1 MQMLGDDKSLP
12 ITSTRAITINT
23 SKDVIWKLLMQ
34 LGAKKQGFYS
44 YDILEENLKNKNTN
58 IDLKIGDIIHGSAK
72 EDGRLSSYNF
82 KVLDID
88 PKDAIVL
95 ENWGTFL
102 LKSINKDQTRL
113 IIRTQEIKSTNL
125 LTAFKNELII
135 PFHFI
140 MERRMMLGIKME
152 AEQKKNPILSFNKDL
167 FWLLGVIFSS
177 LLILLIFIVLNSTF
191 YKILISSI
199 LGSMWL
205 VIVFLFNPIPTYIM
219 IFLLICFFLFIIVNR
234 VKSKI

>member
-1 MQMLGDDKSLP
+1 MLGDDKSLP

-23 SKDVIWKLLMQ
+23 SKDVVWQLLMQ

-44 YDILEENLKNKNTN
+44 YDILEENLKNKN

-95 ENWGTFL
+95 N
-102 LKSINKDQTRL
+102 N
-113 IIRTQEIKSTNL
+113 
-125 LTAFKNELII
+125 
-135 PFHFI
+135 
-140 MERRMMLGIKME
+140 
-152 AEQKKNPILSFNKDL
+152 
-167 FWLLGVIFSS
+167 
-177 LLILLIFIVLNSTF
+177 TF

-205 VIVFLFNPIPTYIM
+205 VIVFLLNPIPTYIM

>member
-1 MQMLGDDKSLP
+1 MQMLGDNKSLP
-12 ITSTRAITINT
+12 ITSTRAITIDA
-23 SKDVIWKLLMQ
+23 SKDIVWQLLMQ

-44 YDILEENLKNKNTN
+44 YDFLEENLKSKDKNP
-58 IDLKIGDIIHGSAK
+58 DLEIGDIIHGSAK

-82 KVLDID
+82 KVLDINPND
-88 PKDAIVL
+88 SIVL

-102 LKSINKDQTRL
+102 LKSINKNQTRL
-113 IIRTQEIKSTNL
+113 IIRTQEIKSTSL

-167 FWLLGVIFSS
+167 VWLVGVALSFF
-177 LLILLIFIVLNSTF
+177 LILLIFIALKSTF
-191 YKILISSI
+191 YKILISCLLSI
-199 LGSMWL
+199 IWL
-205 VIVFLFNPIPTYIM
+205 VIVFLFNPVPTYIM
-219 IFLLICFFLFIIVNR
+219 AFLLVCFFLFIKLNR
-234 VKSKI
+234 IKS